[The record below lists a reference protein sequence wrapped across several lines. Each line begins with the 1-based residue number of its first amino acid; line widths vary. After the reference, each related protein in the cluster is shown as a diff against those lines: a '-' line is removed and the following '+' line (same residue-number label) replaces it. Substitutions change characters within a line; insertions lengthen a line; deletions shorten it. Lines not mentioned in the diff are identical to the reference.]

1 MPHTVAPPQF
11 SEKFQAELED
21 LFRWRRDVR
30 RFRPGPLEAG
40 LLEHLVQMASLAPS
54 VGYSQ
59 PWRFVLVN
67 GPELRSKVRKN
78 FEECNRDALASYEGD
93 QARTYASLKLSGL
106 DQAPVQLAVFCDRST
121 TTGSQ
126 LGLRTMPE
134 MLEYSVVLACHTLW
148 LAARAYG
155 VGVGWVSI
163 LDPEK
168 LSADLD
174 IASEWKLVAYFC
186 IGYPEEEH
194 LDPELSRYHWE
205 QFQPPQ
211 ILVK

>member
-1 MPHTVAPPQF
+1 MPDTVAPPKF
-11 SEKFQAELED
+11 SKKFQAELED

-30 RFRPGPLEAG
+30 RFRCGPLEPG
-40 LLEHLVQMASLAPS
+40 MLEYLVHMASLAPS

-59 PWRFVLVN
+59 PWRFVMVKE
-67 GPELRSKVRKN
+67 PELRQKVRQN
-78 FEECNRDALASYEGD
+78 FEECNRAALASYEGE
-93 QARTYASLKLSGL
+93 QAKTYASLKLSGL

-121 TTGSQ
+121 TAGRQ

-148 LAARAYG
+148 LAARACG

-168 LSADLD
+168 LSADLS
-174 IASEWKLVAYFC
+174 IAKEWKLVAYFC

-205 QFQPPQ
+205 QFRAPE